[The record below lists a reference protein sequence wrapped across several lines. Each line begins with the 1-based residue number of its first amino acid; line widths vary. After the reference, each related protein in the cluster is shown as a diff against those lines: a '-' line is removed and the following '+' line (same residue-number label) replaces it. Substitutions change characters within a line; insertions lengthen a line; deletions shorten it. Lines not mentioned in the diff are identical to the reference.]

1 MSNAQ
6 VSLNSKPERDVFCTY
21 SPTKL
26 LQTQSFNDPNIGNN
40 TRHLCALKIIDGQY
54 ITTMSGDGTIVMFD
68 PNVAIG
74 RTEFNNA
81 KLLAFYQSS
90 KLYTDKLLNTNMLD
104 ILPSTSKSG
113 RSLLVA
119 PSHNN
124 TFSVLG
130 LFHILVYQANTINRY
145 VWKRSRALY
154 SKQRLSGYLLGR
166 SPQWGVPIYRI
177 WKSEF
182 KLWFNDLWMRHFE

>member
-124 TFSVLG
+124 TFSVLDMFG
-130 LFHILVYQANTINRY
+130 KEVERCTVN
-145 VWKRSRALY
+145 
-154 SKQRLSGYLLGR
+154 SGYPVTCLAAHPSGAFLSTGYGNQN
-166 SPQWGVPIYRI
+166 SNFGSMI
-177 WKSEF
+177 F
-182 KLWFNDLWMRHFE
+182 G